1 MPDLKLKGPL
11 NTTPSL
17 EAVEG
22 YRYALILNIIFG
34 GMINVFSNKSIT
46 TSGFTY
52 FMVSISND
60 SSVNDYR
67 KPLYIV
73 WKAYSI
79 SLKVYHMHN

>member
-1 MPDLKLKGPL
+1 MQRQVLKLLKVTGM
-11 NTTPSL
+11 
-17 EAVEG
+17 
-22 YRYALILNIIFG
+22 RLILNIIFG
-34 GMINVFSNKSIT
+34 VMITVFSNKSIT
-46 TSGFTY
+46 ASGFTY
-52 FMVSISND
+52 FMVSIGND